1 MGRRSV
7 GGPWFLDP
15 EFVPSVSRRPVGK
28 CWRQSSPFAASCFR
42 FQSPGVFSCL
52 GHYMPEDSRQ
62 KLSRRELLNA
72 FTIAGGAICVG
83 LDQIL
88 MPAPSF
94 AQTRNS
100 FAGGEMLEIVPFARE
115 GSPPM
120 DTAVGE
126 ELDGR
131 LYTDLTSATSEEPV
145 TAVGR
150 FYIRTRASSSL
161 REQDL
166 QSIQLRG
173 LTGAPL
179 DVKVG
184 DLRSQ
189 ARPMGRHLMECAG
202 NTREGRFGLI
212 SVADWTGIPLAQVL
226 QRIPSIPKGARILV
240 SGFDRYAS
248 QSANSTAGASWIF
261 SLDDIRATGA
271 FLATDMDGQPLT
283 RDHGAPV
290 RLVVPGW
297 YGCSCIKWLSEIRVV
312 TDSVEIT
319 SQMQEFAFRTMQ
331 RGSPKLAREY
341 QAPAIDQSAMV
352 TRVEKWR
359 VGERIR
365 YRVGGIMW
373 GGMAPVKRLEIR
385 FNPEEGYVSVDE
397 FQQSSN
403 DPWSFWSHSWS
414 PTASGT
420 YLIRLRVADPAMQT
434 RRLDMGFYV
443 REVEISES

>member
-1 MGRRSV
+1 
-7 GGPWFLDP
+7 
-15 EFVPSVSRRPVGK
+15 
-28 CWRQSSPFAASCFR
+28 
-42 FQSPGVFSCL
+42 
-52 GHYMPEDSRQ
+52 MPEDSRL

-72 FTIAGGAICVG
+72 LSIAGGAICVG
-83 LDQIL
+83 LDRIL
-88 MPAPSF
+88 SPAPSLG
-94 AQTRNS
+94 QTRNS

-131 LYTDLTSATSEEPV
+131 LYSDLTSATPEEPV
-145 TAVGR
+145 TAAGR
-150 FYIRTRASSSL
+150 FYIRTRASSLLS
-161 REQDL
+161 EQNL
-166 QSIQLRG
+166 QSILFRG
-173 LTGAPL
+173 FAGVPL
-179 DVKVG
+179 NVGVG
-184 DLRSQ
+184 DLRAQ
-189 ARPMGRHLMECAG
+189 ARSMGTHLMECAG

-212 SVADWTGIPLAQVL
+212 SVADWTGISLTEVL
-226 QRIPSIPKGARILV
+226 QRIPSIPNGARILV

-248 QSANSTAGASWIF
+248 QSASSTPGASWIF
-261 SLDDIRATGA
+261 SLDDIRATKA
-271 FLATDMDGQPLT
+271 FLATGMDGQPLT

-297 YGCSCIKWLSEIRVV
+297 YGCACIKWLNEIRVV
-312 TDSVEIT
+312 PDSAEIT

-365 YRVGGIMW
+365 YRVAGIMW
-373 GGMAPVKRLEIR
+373 GGTTPVKRLEIR
-385 FNPEEGYVSVDE
+385 FNPDEDYLSVDE
-397 FQQSSN
+397 FQQSAN

-414 PTASGT
+414 PTATGT
-420 YLIRLRVADPAMQT
+420 YLIRLRVAEPAMQT

-443 REVEISES
+443 REVAISEI

>member
-1 MGRRSV
+1 
-7 GGPWFLDP
+7 
-15 EFVPSVSRRPVGK
+15 
-28 CWRQSSPFAASCFR
+28 
-42 FQSPGVFSCL
+42 
-52 GHYMPEDSRQ
+52 MPEDSRL

-72 FTIAGGAICVG
+72 LSIAGGAVCVG
-83 LDQIL
+83 LDRIL
-88 MPAPSF
+88 SPAPSLG
-94 AQTRNS
+94 QTRNS

-131 LYTDLTSATSEEPV
+131 LYSDLTSATPEEPV
-145 TAVGR
+145 TAAGR
-150 FYIRTRASSSL
+150 FYIRTRASSLLS
-161 REQDL
+161 EENL
-166 QSIQLRG
+166 QSILFRG
-173 LTGAPL
+173 FAGVPL
-179 DVKVG
+179 NVGVG
-184 DLRSQ
+184 DLRAQ
-189 ARPMGRHLMECAG
+189 ARSMGTHLMECAG

-212 SVADWTGIPLAQVL
+212 SVADWTGISLTEVL
-226 QRIPSIPKGARILV
+226 QRIPSIPNGARILV

-248 QSANSTAGASWIF
+248 QSASSTPGASWIF
-261 SLDDIRATGA
+261 SLDDIRATKA
-271 FLATDMDGQPLT
+271 FLATGMDGQPLT

-297 YGCSCIKWLSEIRVV
+297 YGCACIKWLNEIRVV
-312 TDSVEIT
+312 PDSAEIT

-359 VGERIR
+359 VGERIK
-365 YRVGGIMW
+365 YRVAGIMW
-373 GGMAPVKRLEIR
+373 GGTTPVKRLEIR
-385 FNPEEGYVSVDE
+385 FNPDEDYLSVDE
-397 FQQSSN
+397 FQQSAN

-414 PTASGT
+414 PTATGP
-420 YLIRLRVADPAMQT
+420 YLIRLRVAEPAMQT

-443 REVEISES
+443 REVAISEI

>member
-1 MGRRSV
+1 
-7 GGPWFLDP
+7 
-15 EFVPSVSRRPVGK
+15 
-28 CWRQSSPFAASCFR
+28 
-42 FQSPGVFSCL
+42 
-52 GHYMPEDSRQ
+52 MPEDSRL

-72 FTIAGGAICVG
+72 LSIAGGAVCVG
-83 LDQIL
+83 LDRIL
-88 MPAPSF
+88 SPAPSLG
-94 AQTRNS
+94 QTRNS

-131 LYTDLTSATSEEPV
+131 LYSDLTSATPEEPV
-145 TAVGR
+145 TAAGR
-150 FYIRTRASSSL
+150 FYIRTRASSLLS
-161 REQDL
+161 EQNL
-166 QSIQLRG
+166 QSILFRG
-173 LTGAPL
+173 FAGVPL
-179 DVKVG
+179 NVGVG
-184 DLRSQ
+184 DLRAQ
-189 ARPMGRHLMECAG
+189 ARSMGTHLMECAG

-212 SVADWTGIPLAQVL
+212 SVADWTGISLTEVL
-226 QRIPSIPKGARILV
+226 QRIPSIPNGARILV

-248 QSANSTAGASWIF
+248 QSASSTPGASWIF
-261 SLDDIRATGA
+261 SLDDIRATKA
-271 FLATDMDGQPLT
+271 FLATGMDGQPLT

-297 YGCSCIKWLSEIRVV
+297 YGCACIKWLNEIRVV
-312 TDSVEIT
+312 PDSAEIT

-359 VGERIR
+359 VGERIK
-365 YRVGGIMW
+365 YRVAGIMW
-373 GGMAPVKRLEIR
+373 GGTTPVKRLEIR
-385 FNPEEGYVSVDE
+385 FNPDEDYLSVDE
-397 FQQSSN
+397 FQQSAN

-414 PTASGT
+414 PTATGP
-420 YLIRLRVADPAMQT
+420 YLIRLRVAEPAMQT

-443 REVEISES
+443 REVAISEI

>member
-1 MGRRSV
+1 
-7 GGPWFLDP
+7 
-15 EFVPSVSRRPVGK
+15 
-28 CWRQSSPFAASCFR
+28 
-42 FQSPGVFSCL
+42 
-52 GHYMPEDSRQ
+52 MPEDSRL

-72 FTIAGGAICVG
+72 LSIAGGAVCVG
-83 LDQIL
+83 LDRIL
-88 MPAPSF
+88 SPAPSLG
-94 AQTRNS
+94 QTRNS

-131 LYTDLTSATSEEPV
+131 LYSDLTSATPEEPV
-145 TAVGR
+145 TAAGR
-150 FYIRTRASSSL
+150 FYIRTRASSLLS
-161 REQDL
+161 EQNL
-166 QSIQLRG
+166 QSILFRG
-173 LTGAPL
+173 FAGVPL
-179 DVKVG
+179 NVGVG
-184 DLRSQ
+184 DLRAQ
-189 ARPMGRHLMECAG
+189 ARSMGTHLMECAG

-212 SVADWTGIPLAQVL
+212 SVAEWTGISLTEVL
-226 QRIPSIPKGARILV
+226 QRIPSIPNGARILV

-248 QSANSTAGASWIF
+248 QSARSTPGASWIF
-261 SLDDIRATGA
+261 SLDDIRATKA
-271 FLATDMDGQPLT
+271 FLATGMDGQPLT

-297 YGCSCIKWLSEIRVV
+297 YGCACIKWLNEIRVV
-312 TDSVEIT
+312 PDSAEIT

-365 YRVGGIMW
+365 YRVAGIMW
-373 GGMAPVKRLEIR
+373 GGTTPVKRLEIR
-385 FNPEEGYVSVDE
+385 FNPDEDYLSVDE
-397 FQQSSN
+397 FQQSAN

-414 PTASGT
+414 PTATGP
-420 YLIRLRVADPAMQT
+420 YLIRLRVAEPAMQT

-443 REVEISES
+443 REVAISEI

>member
-1 MGRRSV
+1 
-7 GGPWFLDP
+7 
-15 EFVPSVSRRPVGK
+15 
-28 CWRQSSPFAASCFR
+28 
-42 FQSPGVFSCL
+42 
-52 GHYMPEDSRQ
+52 MPEDSRL

-72 FTIAGGAICVG
+72 LSIAGGAICVG
-83 LDQIL
+83 LDRIL
-88 MPAPSF
+88 SPAPSLG
-94 AQTRNS
+94 QTRNS

-131 LYTDLTSATSEEPV
+131 LYSDLTSATPEEPV
-145 TAVGR
+145 TAAGR
-150 FYIRTRASSSL
+150 FYIRTRASSLLS
-161 REQDL
+161 EENL
-166 QSIQLRG
+166 QSILFRG
-173 LTGAPL
+173 FAGVPL
-179 DVKVG
+179 NVGVG
-184 DLRSQ
+184 DLRAQ
-189 ARPMGRHLMECAG
+189 ARSMGTHLMECAG

-212 SVADWTGIPLAQVL
+212 SVADWTGISLTAVL
-226 QRIPSIPKGARILV
+226 QRIPSIPNGARILV

-248 QSANSTAGASWIF
+248 QSASSTPGASWIF
-261 SLDDIRATGA
+261 SLDDIRATKA
-271 FLATDMDGQPLT
+271 FLATGMDGQPLT

-297 YGCSCIKWLSEIRVV
+297 YGCACIKWLNEICVV
-312 TDSVEIT
+312 PDSTEVT

-365 YRVGGIMW
+365 YRVAGIMW
-373 GGMAPVKRLEIR
+373 GGTTPVKRLEIR
-385 FNPEEGYVSVDE
+385 FNPDEDYLSVDE
-397 FQQSSN
+397 FQQSAN

-414 PTASGT
+414 PTATGP
-420 YLIRLRVADPAMQT
+420 YLIRLRVAEPAMQT

-443 REVEISES
+443 REVAISEI

>member
-1 MGRRSV
+1 
-7 GGPWFLDP
+7 
-15 EFVPSVSRRPVGK
+15 
-28 CWRQSSPFAASCFR
+28 
-42 FQSPGVFSCL
+42 
-52 GHYMPEDSRQ
+52 MPEDSRL

-72 FTIAGGAICVG
+72 LSIAGGAVCVG
-83 LDQIL
+83 LDRIL
-88 MPAPSF
+88 SPAPSLG
-94 AQTRNS
+94 QTRNS

-131 LYTDLTSATSEEPV
+131 LYSDLTSATPEEPV
-145 TAVGR
+145 TAAGR
-150 FYIRTRASSSL
+150 FYIRTRASSLLS
-161 REQDL
+161 EQNL
-166 QSIQLRG
+166 QSILFRG
-173 LTGAPL
+173 FAGVPL
-179 DVKVG
+179 NVGVG
-184 DLRSQ
+184 DLRAQ
-189 ARPMGRHLMECAG
+189 ARSMGTHLMECAG

-212 SVADWTGIPLAQVL
+212 SVADWTGISLTEVL
-226 QRIPSIPKGARILV
+226 QRIPSIPNGARILV

-248 QSANSTAGASWIF
+248 QSARSTPGASWIF
-261 SLDDIRATGA
+261 SLDDIRATKA
-271 FLATDMDGQPLT
+271 FLATGMDGQPLT

-297 YGCSCIKWLSEIRVV
+297 YGCACIKWLNEIRVV
-312 TDSVEIT
+312 PDSAEIT

-365 YRVGGIMW
+365 YRVAGIMW
-373 GGMAPVKRLEIR
+373 GGTTPVKRLEIR
-385 FNPEEGYVSVDE
+385 FNPDEDYLSVDE
-397 FQQSSN
+397 FQQSAN

-414 PTASGT
+414 PTATGP
-420 YLIRLRVADPAMQT
+420 YLIRLRVAEPAMQT

-443 REVEISES
+443 REVAISEI